1 MGVAVSCPRCGGSLR
16 PPDLMH
22 SDWRCD
28 EDGSVLPMH
37 VTEHIGPEIVESAR
51 HRIAAAAQRTNDHR
65 VTPMWCPWPLLTGW
79 TLTGVAWVGDDR
91 SGVRA
96 TAVVCSGPGPVE
108 HGPADM
114 MIVAEEPGVGLGT
127 RFAGIPGSDPG
138 PFFDGDLFSTT
149 AHAKVRAAGWPT
161 PLWMLKSAE
170 DRCAYV
176 GEARGMW
183 LYVVA
188 WPAAA
193 GYLLAED
200 LLLHDLVEDMPSQL
214 VYGAPSP
221 YLHGRA

>member
-1 MGVAVSCPRCGGSLR
+1 
-16 PPDLMH
+16 MH
-22 SDWRCD
+22 SEWRCD
-28 EDGSVLPMH
+28 EDGSVLPLH

-51 HRIAAAAQRTNDHR
+51 QRVIAAGQRTSDHR
-65 VTPMWCPWPLLTGW
+65 PTPMWCPWPLLTGW
-79 TLTGVAWVGDDR
+79 TLTGVGWVGDDR
-91 SGVRA
+91 SGIRA
-96 TAVVCSGPGPVE
+96 TAIACSGPGPVE
-108 HGPADM
+108 HGPADVV
-114 MIVAEEPGVGLGT
+114 IVAEEPGVGLGT

-183 LYVVA
+183 LYLVA

-200 LLLHDLVEDMPSQL
+200 LLLQDLVEDVPSQL

>member
-1 MGVAVSCPRCGGSLR
+1 MGVAVSCPRCGGTVR

-22 SDWRCD
+22 SEWRCD

-51 HRIAAAAQRTNDHR
+51 QRVVAAAQRTSDHR
-65 VTPMWCPWPLLTGW
+65 ATPMWCPWPLLTGW

-91 SGVRA
+91 SGIRA
-96 TAVVCSGPGPVE
+96 TAIACSGPGPVE
-108 HGPADM
+108 HGPADVV
-114 MIVAEEPGVGLGT
+114 IVAEEPGVGLGT
-127 RFAGIPGSDPG
+127 RFAGIPGTDPG

-183 LYVVA
+183 LYLVA

-200 LLLHDLVEDMPSQL
+200 LLLHDLVEDVPSQL

-221 YLHGRA
+221 YLHGKA

>member
-1 MGVAVSCPRCGGSLR
+1 MR

-28 EDGSVLPMH
+28 DDGSVLPLH
-37 VTEHIGPEIVESAR
+37 VAQHNSAEIVESAR
-51 HRIAAAAQRTNDHR
+51 ARVLASAQRCGQAIAL
-65 VTPMWCPWPLLTGW
+65 PMWCPWPLLTGW
-79 TLTGVAWVGDDR
+79 VVTGVGWVGDDR

-96 TAVVCSGPGPVE
+96 TVVACSGPGPVE
-108 HGPADM
+108 DGPADLVL
-114 MIVAEEPGVGLGT
+114 VAEEPGIGLGN
-127 RFAGIPGSDPG
+127 RFAGIPGPDPG
-138 PFFDGDLFSTT
+138 LFLEGDLMSTT
-149 AHAKVRAAGWPT
+149 PHAKVKAAGWPT
-161 PLWMLKSAE
+161 PLWMVKSME
-170 DRCAYV
+170 DRSAYV

-183 LYVVA
+183 IYEVT

-200 LLLHDLVEDMPSQL
+200 LVLHDLTEDVPTHL